1 MNLRKNLRQELKEL
15 GFHGLILYYLYNN
28 LLWTVCNLYIN
39 MYNVLP
45 AFHFQ
50 MELTSTQLDTWY
62 V

>member
-15 GFHGLILYYLYNN
+15 GFHGLIIYYLYNN

-39 MYNVLP
+39 NHPIFCETETYL
-45 AFHFQ
+45 
-50 MELTSTQLDTWY
+50 Y